1 VHIQDNESPHSKLIY
16 KFIKEEASRYKNI
29 YILGDLFDVWPG
41 TRKYL
46 LKRYSLFLD
55 LLQQLAKNG
64 HRIIYIEGNHEH
76 QHYWPNFS
84 FAPNYL
90 RTAIAAMPNVLY
102 LYDDYKIIN
111 DVAFLGKCGWWNFK
125 FAEPVITEQVAR
137 NRFIKDKFDICDEIT
152 NQSDSE
158 FYYLFGQ
165 IHKLQFEENINSIV
179 VVTHTAPLPKFT
191 SPGEYPPWPEY
202 SAFQGNSNMYSIL
215 NVDFKE
221 KIKTWVFGHNHDA
234 KDDIVKHVRFV
245 SNPRGRP
252 TDYNREIY
260 LPKVIQI

>member
-1 VHIQDNESPHSKLIY
+1 MQFDLISDIHIDRWDTCFHVSWEKTQQSDICVIAGDIADNLDMAIAELKYIASVY
-16 KFIKEEASRYKNI
+16 KT
-29 YILGDLFDVWPG
+29 VV
-41 TRKYL
+41 
-46 LKRYSLFLD
+46 
-55 LLQQLAKNG
+55 
-64 HRIIYIEGNHEH
+64 YIEGNHEH